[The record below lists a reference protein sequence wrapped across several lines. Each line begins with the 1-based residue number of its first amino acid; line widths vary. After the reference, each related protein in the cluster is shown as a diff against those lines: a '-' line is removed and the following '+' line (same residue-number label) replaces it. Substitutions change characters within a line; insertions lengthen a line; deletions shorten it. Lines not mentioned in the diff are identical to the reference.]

1 MIQWINIGYSRELG
15 ITMRLNSRIAAVA
28 MTLSLIALTGC
39 RNSAIFD
46 CDKEL
51 KSSVM
56 SPDGKHTAGI
66 LAVQCG
72 ATTADATWILLTDA
86 GEEYD
91 YDRDKVA
98 IFEGSNIKLNW
109 SDSLLQITYYKARPF
124 KMDPSAKGVSIEY
137 QNKAP

>member
-1 MIQWINIGYSRELG
+1 MIQLINIGYSKESG
-15 ITMRLNSRIAAVA
+15 ITMKLNSKI
-28 MTLSLIALTGC
+28 LSCTMALLVALTGC

-51 KSSVM
+51 KSSVT

-72 ATTADATWILLTDA
+72 ATTADATWILLADA

-109 SDSLLQITYYKARPF
+109 SDSLLQVAYYKARPF
-124 KMDPSAKGVSIEY
+124 KMDPSANGVSIEY